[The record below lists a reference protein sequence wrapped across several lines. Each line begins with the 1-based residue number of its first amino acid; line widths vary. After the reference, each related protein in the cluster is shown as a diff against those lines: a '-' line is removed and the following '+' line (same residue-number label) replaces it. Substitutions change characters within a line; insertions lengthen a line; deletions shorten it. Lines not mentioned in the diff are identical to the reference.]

1 MLSGMA
7 GATLGIWVA
16 HGEGNVKFLKDGALK
31 AALKANLAPVRYV
44 DDDNVPTTTYG
55 NFGRFNFC
63 FTLCYTVVSDHLSR
77 TSHALLCPTP
87 CAPCV

>member
-31 AALKANLAPVRYV
+31 AALADNLAPVRYV
-44 DDDNVPTTTYG
+44 DDDNVPTTTYPFNPNG
-55 NFGRFNFC
+55 SPEGIAALTSPDGKCGFGG
-63 FTLCYTVVSDHLSR
+63 TVI
-77 TSHALLCPTP
+77 
-87 CAPCV
+87 